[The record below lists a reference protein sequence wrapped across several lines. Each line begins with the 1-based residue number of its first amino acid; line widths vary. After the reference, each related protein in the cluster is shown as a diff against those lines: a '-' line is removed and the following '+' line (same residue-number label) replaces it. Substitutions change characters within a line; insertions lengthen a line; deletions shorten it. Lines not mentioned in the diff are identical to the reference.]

1 MYYQNF
7 YTLAKCTKR
16 SLVAQWVKDPALL
29 QLWFGSAVGVAKK
42 RKKKKKHNQ
51 KSPLE
56 FEYQKKKKEKKIIP
70 AGL

>member
-42 RKKKKKHNQ
+42 RKKKKNTTKNLHLN
-51 KSPLE
+51 LNT
-56 FEYQKKKKEKKIIP
+56 KKKRKKRK
-70 AGL
+70 